1 MSKSLSPIA
10 PGKSLPAFDKT
21 ILLLGGTAEASEL
34 AERLARDG
42 RFRLIYSLAGR
53 TREPALPNCEV
64 RVGGFGGTE
73 GLELFLLKNDV
84 ALVVDATHPFATQI
98 SENAFA
104 AAKYSGAARIALVRP
119 VWVPE
124 LQDLWRTVSSM
135 EEAVRTLPSGARAF
149 LALGS
154 QHVAGFAQRTDVDF
168 TLRMID
174 RPETGLLENCR
185 VITGKPGTSAEE
197 EARLFSELEITH
209 LVCRNSGGSAGYAKI
224 AAARQLGLPVVLIER
239 PPAPEQPHLSSVDQV
254 FAFIDLACRSARR
267 V

>member
-1 MSKSLSPIA
+1 MSKSLLPIA
-10 PGKSLPAFDKT
+10 PEKSLPASDKP

-34 AERLARDG
+34 ADRLAQDG
-42 RFRLIYSLAGR
+42 RFPLIYSLAGR
-53 TREPALPNCEV
+53 TREPDLPNCEV

-73 GLELFLLKNDV
+73 GLELFLLKNDI

-104 AAKYSGAARIALVRP
+104 AAKYTGAARIALVRP
-119 VWVPE
+119 LWVPD
-124 LQDLWRTVSSM
+124 LQDLWHTVSSL
-135 EEAVRTLPSGARAF
+135 EEAARVLPAGAHAF

-154 QHVAGFAQRTDVDF
+154 QYVAGFAQRTDVGF

-174 RPETGLLENCR
+174 RPETLPLENCGI
-185 VITGKPGTSAEE
+185 ITGKPGTTADEE
-197 EARLFSELEITH
+197 VRLFTELEITH

-224 AAARQLGLPVVLIER
+224 AAARQLGLPVILIER
-239 PPAPEQPHLSSVDQV
+239 PPAPQPPHLSSVNQV
-254 FAFIDLACRSARR
+254 LAFIDLAYRSVRQ